1 MHYMNVC
8 LHVSLPEAWQ
18 WDTFCG
24 RGSFSSRCSAS
35 GVLRLNSFCPSTL
48 TCGRLVFS
56 GRSGKLVFVQAFCLC
71 FWPPEGK
78 MGIWRSQ
85 SDGRLSVTFAGCEV
99 LLLSICSSWVSSPS
113 LCGTYMWTR
122 WCASIWAG
130 TPITAAHQGRWWSI
144 CNLWPLII
152 ALHVANCHS
161 H

>member
-1 MHYMNVC
+1 MHYMKVC

-48 TCGRLVFS
+48 TCG
-56 GRSGKLVFVQAFCLC
+56 GWC
-71 FWPPEGK
+71 FWEVWKAGLCAGVLSMLLTSRRQDGDLK
-78 MGIWRSQ
+78 VSIWWK
-85 SDGRLSVTFAGCEV
+85 VKCHIAGCEV
-99 LLLSICSSWVSSPS
+99 LLLNICSSWVSSPS
-113 LCGTYMWTR
+113 LCGTYMWTC